1 MVKMGLGWPALV
13 LLMLAETI
21 SGTAQCS
28 NRFYDGDQD
37 QDQDD
42 GDDDDE
48 EEDDAKLDSQGAT
61 LVQLDGVVRGERTAR
76 LELFRG
82 VLTGQGELQNN

>member
-1 MVKMGLGWPALV
+1 MVKMGLCWAALV

-37 QDQDD
+37 QDQDAD
-42 GDDDDE
+42 DEDDDL
-48 EEDDAKLDSQGAT
+48 DDD
-61 LVQLDGVVRGERTAR
+61 
-76 LELFRG
+76 
-82 VLTGQGELQNN
+82 QN